1 MSEIKLSGKFQ
12 PNVYLDFGQG
22 KIFGNR
28 WAHGYIPFD
37 TVGWEKTEGEPLYV
51 YAENENGSSLYNT
64 GIECPSTLMC
74 IDPNGEKNIK
84 IDVFKGIELTK
95 YGEILRLDKYNFRF
109 EYLESLSAEE
119 MTDEMYEEYCMLYDE
134 IFTTQTDPWG
144 DDDSPFLTPIH
155 KTPGVNYNTKEP
167 KGTGDLLTYDSYEF
181 STSNS
186 VELIEYPVVIRP
198 QALCMPMIR
207 PVRKVIDGTEYYLA
221 ETEVEDGDTYTIT
234 VLPNKFTSFCEDKI
248 SNTVFLFADK
258 RRLMAESY
266 TGLVQTNYIFEKF
279 CPDSTI
285 VESDE
290 YGNIIEKENIDY
302 YSGRFKINGEF
313 ADLILLRTGTTITLK
328 AVYDHVTID
337 GEEKNIVYWNVENHN
352 AFKKFTHLEIYD
364 ISLAFTHKELT
375 KGHLQISPQ
384 LVTYCSNVYY
394 DGYTYTDETLTSGQ
408 ILDVEEI
415 RTPIQIDM
423 NTRDN
428 CFENAF
434 YLQDNSWWY

>member
-1 MSEIKLSGKFQ
+1 MSDIKLSGEFQ

-22 KIFGNR
+22 KIFSNR
-28 WAHGYIPFD
+28 WAHGYVPFD
-37 TVGWEKTEGEPLYV
+37 TMGWKKTTNEKPLYV
-51 YAENENGSSLYNT
+51 YAENEDGSLYNT

-74 IDPNGEKNIK
+74 IDPNGEKSIK
-84 IDVFKGIELTK
+84 VDIFKGIELT
-95 YGEILRLDKYNFRF
+95 GADEILRLDKYNLRF
-109 EYLESLSAEE
+109 DYLYQKIELDEL
-119 MTDEMYEEYCMLYDE
+119 TDEEEEEFWRLMDE
-134 IFTTQTDPWG
+134 IFTTNNWY
-144 DDDSPFLTPIH
+144 PIH
-155 KTPGVNYNTKEP
+155 KNPGVNYKTKEP
-167 KGTGDLLTYDSYEF
+167 KGIGDLLTYDKYKF

-186 VELIEYPVVIRP
+186 VEWIEYAVVIRP

-221 ETEVEDGDTYTIT
+221 ETEVEEGDTYTIT
-234 VLPNKFTSFCEDKI
+234 VLPNKFTFLCEDKI

-266 TGLVQTNYIFEKF
+266 AGLVQTNYIFEEF
-279 CPDSTI
+279 CPDKTI

-290 YGNIIEKENIDY
+290 YGNVMEKENIDD

-313 ADLILLRTGTTITLK
+313 ADLILLHTGTTITLK

-352 AFKKFTHLEIYD
+352 AFKKFTHLDRYD
-364 ISLAFTHKELT
+364 MSLAFTHKDLT
-375 KGHLQISPQ
+375 KGHQQISPK

-394 DGYTYTDETLTSGQ
+394 DGYTYTDQTLTAGQ
-408 ILDVEEI
+408 ILDVEEL
-415 RTPIQIDM
+415 RTPIRIDM
-423 NTRDN
+423 NTKDN

-434 YLQDNSWWY
+434 YLQDNSWW